1 MSIQEIFN
9 YYSIKNQFL
18 CLSSSEILEQ
28 NQEEQQQI
36 MMCKALCQ
44 VIDHEDFFL
53 MTDELSQ
60 KLLEVICAIRF
71 RYYENKE
78 LFAMKQ
84 HITHQANVYQNLE
97 ELDLFKRRSIW
108 LREEGRK
115 HELLFSKTLGNTVEE
130 VMTTVEWDPYYLKII
145 FEKNRGLAITN
156 TAYFL
161 ATVNLVLNEYP
172 DLLKEQPEYR
182 EFMIDTTKELLDYN
196 VKMSDWVKKKA
207 KQSIRHLE
215 NVEQGKRLIRLWKK

>member
-18 CLSSSEILEQ
+18 FLSSSEILEQ
-28 NQEEQQQI
+28 NQEEYQQI

-71 RYYENKE
+71 CYYENKD

-84 HITHQANVYQNLE
+84 HITHHADIYQNLE
-97 ELDLFKRRSIW
+97 EFDLLKRRSIW
-108 LREEGRK
+108 LKEEGRK
-115 HELLFSKTLGNTVEE
+115 HELLFSKTFGNTVEE
-130 VMTTVEWDPYYLKII
+130 VMATVEWDPYYLKVI
-145 FEKNRGLAITN
+145 FEQNKELPITN

-161 ATVNLVLNEYP
+161 ATVNLLLNEYP
-172 DLLKEQPEYR
+172 DILKEQEEYR
-182 EFMIDTTKELLDYN
+182 NFLIESINELLVYHG
-196 VKMSDWVKKKA
+196 KMRDWVKKKA
-207 KQSIRHLE
+207 KKTIHRLK
-215 NVEQGKRLIRLWKK
+215 NLEQGKTLVRLLKR

>member
-1 MSIQEIFN
+1 
-9 YYSIKNQFL
+9 
-18 CLSSSEILEQ
+18 
-28 NQEEQQQI
+28 
-36 MMCKALCQ
+36 
-44 VIDHEDFFL
+44 
-53 MTDELSQ
+53 
-60 KLLEVICAIRF
+60 
-71 RYYENKE
+71 
-78 LFAMKQ
+78 
-84 HITHQANVYQNLE
+84 
-97 ELDLFKRRSIW
+97 
-108 LREEGRK
+108 
-115 HELLFSKTLGNTVEE
+115 
-130 VMTTVEWDPYYLKII
+130 MTTVEWDPYYLKII

-215 NVEQGKRLIRLWKK
+215 NVEQGKRLIRLWKR

>member
-215 NVEQGKRLIRLWKK
+215 NVEQGKRLIRLWKR

>member
-60 KLLEVICAIRF
+60 K
-71 RYYENKE
+71 
-78 LFAMKQ
+78 
-84 HITHQANVYQNLE
+84 
-97 ELDLFKRRSIW
+97 
-108 LREEGRK
+108 
-115 HELLFSKTLGNTVEE
+115 
-130 VMTTVEWDPYYLKII
+130 
-145 FEKNRGLAITN
+145 
-156 TAYFL
+156 
-161 ATVNLVLNEYP
+161 
-172 DLLKEQPEYR
+172 
-182 EFMIDTTKELLDYN
+182 
-196 VKMSDWVKKKA
+196 
-207 KQSIRHLE
+207 
-215 NVEQGKRLIRLWKK
+215 

>member
-196 VKMSDWVKKKA
+196 VKMSDWAKKKA

-215 NVEQGKRLIRLWKK
+215 NVEQGKRLIRLWKR

>member
-84 HITHQANVYQNLE
+84 HITHLANTYQTLE
-97 ELDLFKRRSIW
+97 EFELFKRRSIW

-115 HELLFSKTLGNTVEE
+115 HDLLFSKTFGNTVEE
-130 VMTTVEWDPYYLKII
+130 VFTAVEWDPYYLKII

-215 NVEQGKRLIRLWKK
+215 NVEQGKRLIRLWKR

>member
-161 ATVNLVLNEYP
+161 ATVNLVLKEYP

-215 NVEQGKRLIRLWKK
+215 NVEQGKRLIRLWKR

>member
-18 CLSSSEILEQ
+18 CLPSSEILEQ

-215 NVEQGKRLIRLWKK
+215 NVEQGKRLIRLWKR

>member
-18 CLSSSEILEQ
+18 FLSSSEILEQ
-28 NQEEQQQI
+28 NQEELQQI

-71 RYYENKE
+71 CYYENKD

-84 HITHQANVYQNLE
+84 HITHLANTYQTLE
-97 ELDLFKRRSIW
+97 EFKLFKRRSIW

-115 HELLFSKTLGNTVEE
+115 HDLLFSKTFGNTVEE
-130 VMTTVEWDPYYLKII
+130 VFTAVEWDPYYLKII

-156 TAYFL
+156 TTYFL
-161 ATVNLVLNEYP
+161 ATVNLLLNEYP
-172 DLLKEQPEYR
+172 DILKEQAEYCDFLI
-182 EFMIDTTKELLDYN
+182 ESTKELLARHDETR
-196 VKMSDWVKKKA
+196 DWVKKKT
-207 KQSIRHLE
+207 KKTIHRLE
-215 NVEQGKRLIRLWKK
+215 NLEQGKRLIRLWKK